1 MDLNDIVR
9 PQDEALKDTATIF
22 SNEKSISKRLY
33 PKDKKFSFRDIIK
46 LLKNFN
52 KIKRTMPSLYRTIK
66 FIKNGQISDKRVMQK
81 EEFAELNKLMKKL
94 GVDSYG
100 WLEIDSDR
108 VFKGKGIPFKN
119 AIVITINMDKNE
131 FKYAPSMEGQIE
143 VMRIYGET
151 GVAANEIT
159 DFLRQKGFNASPN
172 HSLGG
177 SIDYC
182 KAGMDAGLGYIGRH
196 GMLITPEN
204 GACHRSAV
212 IYTDI
217 ENLSDFISSKENH
230 KWIEDFCLSCGKCI
244 RKCPTGAIYETAK
257 INEYGQVTSI
267 DYNKCCSGFKN
278 YGCAICI
285 KVCPFTEVGYE
296 KIKKGFIKK

>member
-9 PQDEALKDTATIF
+9 PQDEALKDNAAIV
-22 SNEKSISKRLY
+22 SSEKSATKRLY
-33 PKDKKFSFRDIIK
+33 PKDKRFSFRDIIK

-66 FIKNGQISDKRVMQK
+66 LIKKGRISDKRVMQK
-81 EEFAELNKLMKKL
+81 EEFAELDQLMKKL

-100 WLEIDSDR
+100 WLEVDSDR
-108 VFKGKGIPFKN
+108 VFKGKGIPYKN
-119 AIVITINMDKNE
+119 AIIITIRMDKNE

-143 VMRIYGET
+143 VMRVYGET

-159 DFLRQKGFNASPN
+159 ELLRQKGFNASPN

-217 ENLSDFISSKENH
+217 ENLSDFISFIDNH
-230 KWIEDFCLSCGKCI
+230 KWIADFCASCGKCI
-244 RKCPTGAIYETAK
+244 KKCPTGAIYETTK

-267 DYNKCCSGFKN
+267 DYDKCCSGFKN
-278 YGCAICI
+278 YLYSP
-285 KVCPFTEVGYE
+285 VTRFESYPLMS
-296 KIKKGFIKK
+296 